1 MERILFQL
9 EVCRKM
15 RVEGKRVR
23 REIRIMMNSSL
34 YLDVL
39 KINGLFGSLERGVER
54 RRVVGR
60 RVEGNGS
67 PLPCLDV
74 FKISKGEGSN

>member
-23 REIRIMMNSSL
+23 KETGIMMNSSL

-39 KINGLFGSLERGVER
+39 KINGLFGSLERGESR
-54 RRVVGR
+54 
-60 RVEGNGS
+60 E
-67 PLPCLDV
+67 
-74 FKISKGEGSN
+74 K

>member
-15 RVEGKRVR
+15 RVEGKRAR
-23 REIRIMMNSSL
+23 RETWVIMNPSP

-39 KINGLFGSLERGVER
+39 KIKGCGIDNTLF
-54 RRVVGR
+54 
-60 RVEGNGS
+60 
-67 PLPCLDV
+67 
-74 FKISKGEGSN
+74 KH

>member
-23 REIRIMMNSSL
+23 KETGIMMNSSL

-39 KINGLFGSLERGVER
+39 KINGLFGSLERGESR
-54 RRVVGR
+54 
-60 RVEGNGS
+60 
-67 PLPCLDV
+67 
-74 FKISKGEGSN
+74 GE

>member
-23 REIRIMMNSSL
+23 REIGVMMNSSP
-34 YLDVL
+34 YLDDL
-39 KINGLFGSLERGVER
+39 KI
-54 RRVVGR
+54 
-60 RVEGNGS
+60 
-67 PLPCLDV
+67 
-74 FKISKGEGSN
+74 K